1 MQEQFLYD
9 SKRNREK
16 DEIYKEYERYKLK
29 STDLEKK
36 LQGIIEK
43 YELEKKQLENQL
55 KKLQERE
62 YDQSFSKAEMESSIE
77 KLNKF
82 YNQSRVEQPKRK

>member
-1 MQEQFLYD
+1 MVQEQFLYD

-43 YELEKKQLENQL
+43 Y
-55 KKLQERE
+55 
-62 YDQSFSKAEMESSIE
+62 
-77 KLNKF
+77 
-82 YNQSRVEQPKRK
+82 